1 MGERNSIADE
11 LRGEGHELIAE
22 TYAGLR
28 LGDTGQVRLEDCK
41 SLEAFQAAF
50 AAADE
55 WEALG
60 LIEILE
66 SQEDCEVGS
75 LIYPIW
81 FRRLK

>member
-1 MGERNSIADE
+1 MPRYDATNKKTRVGENPEGEDGHGAIAAAYAQ
-11 LRGEGHELIAE
+11 LRIEQTGH
-22 TYAGLR
+22 
-28 LGDTGQVRLEDCK
+28 VRPDDCA

-60 LIEILE
+60 LIEILNTE
-66 SQEDCEVGS
+66 HAW
-75 LIYPIW
+75 LLR